1 MKIEIKNRFNDK
13 IIITGEY
20 DNIKDAL
27 LKNSEAD
34 LSEADLYR
42 ANLYGANLSG
52 ADLYRANLSGAN
64 LYRAN
69 LYRANLYGANLSRA
83 DGIKLPIFNI
93 TGTLHPLLYM
103 NGNIRIGCE
112 NHSLTEWVENYKT
125 IGKENGYS
133 EDQICEYGGYI
144 TTIATLIKSKEQV
157 YEK

>member
-27 LKNSEAD
+27 LKNSGAD
-34 LSEADLYR
+34 
-42 ANLYGANLSG
+42 LSG
-52 ADLYRANLSGAN
+52 ADLYGAD
-64 LYRAN
+64 
-69 LYRANLYGANLSRA
+69 LSRA

-93 TGTLHPLLYM
+93 TGTLHSLLYM